1 METTDLTF
9 LLAGM
14 TLSAALVFALRELIN
29 VRRDLQRNKA

>member
-14 TLSAALVFALRELIN
+14 TLSTAFLFALRELII
-29 VRRDLQRNKA
+29 VRREIKRNKA